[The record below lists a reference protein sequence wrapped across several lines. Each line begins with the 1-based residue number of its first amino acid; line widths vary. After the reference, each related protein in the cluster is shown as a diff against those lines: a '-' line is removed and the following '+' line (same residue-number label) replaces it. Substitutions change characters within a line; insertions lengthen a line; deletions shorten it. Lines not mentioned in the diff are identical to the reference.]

1 LCRGLIDHRPNSRK
15 LTDQAQQ
22 KAVEEQHVDSQG
34 PVEQALD
41 VGQDLEQEDKSE
53 HRANEGSHHH
63 RKEYFC
69 HHHDSV
75 RRRFKQ
81 TKIVYCRVYMNKY
94 RPFQLAFCRELPDGR
109 SNSKKLKDHVEQKS
123 AQAQV
128 QEIQDDAEE
137 AQDTEPH
144 DKWEDKAEQHPRELS
159 EA

>member
-1 LCRGLIDHRPNSRK
+1 LCRGLIDYRPNSRN
-15 LTDQAQQ
+15 LTGQARQ
-22 KAVEEQHVDSQG
+22 KTVEEQNVDSQG
-34 PVEQALD
+34 PVEQALH
-41 VGQDLEQEDKSE
+41 VGQDLERQDKSE
-53 HRANEGSHHH
+53 DRANEGSHQQ
-63 RKEYFC
+63 RKESSC

-94 RPFQLAFCRELPDGR
+94 RPFQLAFCRELSDGR
-109 SNSKKLKDHVEQKS
+109 SNSKKLKDQVEQKS
-123 AQAQV
+123 AEAQV
-128 QEIQDDAEE
+128 QETQDDAEE